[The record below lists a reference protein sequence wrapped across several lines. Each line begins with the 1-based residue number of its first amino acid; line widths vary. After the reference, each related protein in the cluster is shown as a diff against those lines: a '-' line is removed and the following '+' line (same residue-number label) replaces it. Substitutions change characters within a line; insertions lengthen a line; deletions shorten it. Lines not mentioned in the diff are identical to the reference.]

1 MVIKAYRQILLEH
14 KLINSIMSGYFCIGF
29 IDFMIKG
36 KSLTEFTDLFWPNN
50 LKKNDGKILTYFMTN
65 V

>member
-1 MVIKAYRQILLEH
+1 
-14 KLINSIMSGYFCIGF
+14 
-29 IDFMIKG
+29 MIKG
-36 KSLTEFTDLFWPNN
+36 KSLTEFTNLFWPNN